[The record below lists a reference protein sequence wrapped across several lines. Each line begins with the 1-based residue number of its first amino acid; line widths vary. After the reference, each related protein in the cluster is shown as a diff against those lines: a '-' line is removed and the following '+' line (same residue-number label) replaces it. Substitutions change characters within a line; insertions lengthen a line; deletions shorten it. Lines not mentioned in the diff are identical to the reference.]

1 MQWIRWT
8 REMCLHNRTQDN
20 RRHYRANNRARGV
33 RRIPRVR
40 MFVHG
45 GAKQLEI
52 FRWRCAHGKHPF
64 PSRTRR
70 LRRRRPMVLCWRRH
84 GRVGGC
90 RIHFKDF
97 RNDLRG
103 KNFSSY
109 MIAKA
114 IKNTNRTLKTEY

>member
-1 MQWIRWT
+1 MAT
-8 REMCLHNRTQDN
+8 RQQH
-20 RRHYRANNRARGV
+20 
-33 RRIPRVR
+33 
-40 MFVHG
+40 FW
-45 GAKQLEI
+45 
-52 FRWRCAHGKHPF
+52 WRCAYGTHPF

-70 LRRRRPMVLCWRRH
+70 LRHKRPMVLCWRRH
-84 GRVGGC
+84 GRAGGC
-90 RIHFKDF
+90 QIYFKDF